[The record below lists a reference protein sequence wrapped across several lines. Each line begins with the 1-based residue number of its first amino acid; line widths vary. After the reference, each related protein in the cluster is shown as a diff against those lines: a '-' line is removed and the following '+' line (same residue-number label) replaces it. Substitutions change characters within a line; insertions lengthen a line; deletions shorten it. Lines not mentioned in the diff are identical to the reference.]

1 MIPLNI
7 DKVNNQSLLKGD
19 FFMAESPHTP
29 EWRVMVA
36 KEYLDGLVSSIDI
49 ASKYNITS
57 KTVRRWAQRY
67 MEHGILAF
75 ARGIGNTRYT
85 SDFKKMCCKIYLD
98 GEMSTDEITAKYN
111 ISCEAVLANW
121 IKMYNANRELS
132 DYVLNGRSIW
142 PSKKKNNY

>member
-1 MIPLNI
+1 
-7 DKVNNQSLLKGD
+7 
-19 FFMAESPHTP
+19 MAESPHTP

-36 KEYLDGLVSSIDI
+36 KEYLDGLASSIDI